1 MERWSY
7 NSQDSEEWMAREG
20 QNGLQRNMEFMESPR
35 PDKEEQTQKL
45 ENEAGKLQHW
55 KGLEGFFM
63 REKKLY
69 FLPCFLMFSHS
80 FLNETRLM

>member
-1 MERWSY
+1 
-7 NSQDSEEWMAREG
+7 MAREG
-20 QNGLQRNMEFMESPR
+20 QNGLQWNMEFMESPR

-63 REKKLY
+63 RAKKSCTFCHV
-69 FLPCFLMFSHS
+69 FLCFLIHS
-80 FLNETRLM
+80 

>member
-1 MERWSY
+1 MVIY
-7 NSQDSEEWMAREG
+7 DSQDSEEWVAREG
-20 QNGLQRNMEFMESPR
+20 QNGLQWNMEFMKSPR

-63 REKKLY
+63 RAKKTVL
-69 FLPCFLMFSHS
+69 FAMFSHS